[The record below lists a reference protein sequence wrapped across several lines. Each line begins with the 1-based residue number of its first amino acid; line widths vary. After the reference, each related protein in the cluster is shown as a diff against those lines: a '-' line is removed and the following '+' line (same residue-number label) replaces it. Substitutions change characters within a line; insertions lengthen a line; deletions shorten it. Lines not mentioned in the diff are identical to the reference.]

1 MRCTTGR
8 PSLRGRAPGSPSRST
23 SRSST
28 TDGDCTRPWATA
40 PHSKRSPTT
49 ELRRPPQRDQ
59 PEDLSKILDTAQGG
73 LDRGDVRVQGAGAVG
88 RVEGAQQ
95 VGEVGGRLAEG
106 AGQAPAAGGQGVGD
120 GPVDV
125 AGGPAGG

>member
-59 PEDLSKILDTAQGG
+59 PEDLSKILDTAHPRPAPDDEDVGLTALDHGDGTLDLASLPEPPAGVQV
-73 LDRGDVRVQGAGAVG
+73 LDRAG
-88 RVEGAQQ
+88 
-95 VGEVGGRLAEG
+95 
-106 AGQAPAAGGQGVGD
+106 
-120 GPVDV
+120 
-125 AGGPAGG
+125 

>member
-28 TDGDCTRPWATA
+28 TDGACTRPWATA
-40 PHSKRSPTT
+40 PHTTRSPTT

-59 PEDLSKILDTAQGG
+59 PEDLSKILDTAHHNQVDE
-73 LDRGDVRVQGAGAVG
+73 LLVAAAVKVLTG
-88 RVEGAQQ
+88 TRRWRAASEDLLPQFWQ
-95 VGEVGGRLAEG
+95 EVGPERDHRDQQDPLTAVMRLLGE
-106 AGQAPAAGGQGVGD
+106 D
-120 GPVDV
+120 
-125 AGGPAGG
+125 

>member
-28 TDGDCTRPWATA
+28 TAGACTRPWATA

-59 PEDLSKILDTAQGG
+59 PEDLSKILDTAQEGLLDSALPRLGG
-73 LDRGDVRVQGAGAVG
+73 PCRVDGVDVVPLQAVGERREEGACSAIRVQAG
-88 RVEGAQQ
+88 
-95 VGEVGGRLAEG
+95 L
-106 AGQAPAAGGQGVGD
+106 P
-120 GPVDV
+120 
-125 AGGPAGG
+125 

>member
-28 TDGDCTRPWATA
+28 PAGACTRPWATA

-59 PEDLSKILDTAQGG
+59 PEDLSKILDTAQTAPADDFDGSNGVREQPGLWRPVQVENLDGAG
-73 LDRGDVRVQGAGAVG
+73 LDPAVPL
-88 RVEGAQQ
+88 
-95 VGEVGGRLAEG
+95 LAFDQSG
-106 AGQAPAAGGQGVGD
+106 
-120 GPVDV
+120 
-125 AGGPAGG
+125 